1 MITGYTAGLGQ
12 IETFVLLIQNCMK
25 IASLLTLEVHIFYLF
40 CHLKYCLS
48 GFQFF
53 LFFDIINYHL
63 IFLEPHCKP
72 IQPIQNGDITPQ
84 WKGPRLIQYTY
95 SCHHGYQLRGP
106 RTVSC
111 NDQGQWS
118 SNPPTCRS
126 K

>member
-25 IASLLTLEVHIFYLF
+25 IASLLTLEVHIPFLPFYIMPILVPI
-40 CHLKYCLS
+40 
-48 GFQFF
+48 F
-53 LFFDIINYHL
+53 LFIDIINYHL